1 MTRGLLLWCSM
12 ALLLAVP
19 SGAQGEDVGALK
31 SELESVRREF
41 EVMRQQYEGKLRALG
56 RRIDELEA
64 RPGQPGP
71 AAPSSGTRAAGA
83 PSVATPS
90 AGTSAAGAP
99 SAATPAAVSPSGG
112 TPAAGAPSAA
122 TPGPV
127 SPSAA
132 APSPTVPVVTATAA
146 AGSES
151 PTLLDLAR
159 PRQPFALA
167 SPGRA
172 LLFDMGVS
180 GDFVAD
186 FTSVAHERRGDGT
199 FAGREN
205 RFFPREVSLGFFGR
219 IDPYASAV
227 VKLSAGQEP
236 PSPGSSGTEFTVKLD
251 EANVT
256 VLAIPFVTPRFGLMR
271 PRFGTLNVVHQ
282 DDLPQVDRPDVLRQF
297 FGEEQIDGEA
307 GLDAMAVLPLPF
319 YQEVSLGVFN
329 GDNETAFGLGRIRN
343 PLIVARLRSF
353 FELDEWG
360 GLQIDLSVATG
371 PTADDHR
378 NTVAGLGVKYKWAP
392 AVGYAFPVVTLAGEL
407 IFGTRT
413 VLDADGV
420 TERRLDRFG
429 YYVYG
434 QYDWSP
440 RWAVGLRY
448 DWTEQPTSR
457 GREWAVS
464 PYLQFKPSEFLR
476 FRVQYKHTGDAGG
489 GSRDADEVFL
499 QGSFILGAHP
509 TERF

>member
-1 MTRGLLLWCSM
+1 MTRGLLLWSSVIILM
-12 ALLLAVP
+12 AVP
-19 SGAQGEDVGALK
+19 STARGQDVGALK

-41 EVMRQQYEGKLRALG
+41 EAMRQLYEGKLRALG
-56 RRIDELEA
+56 RRIEELEA
-64 RPGQPGP
+64 KPGPGGPTAPAAGSAAPTVAAPAPSPAP
-71 AAPSSGTRAAGA
+71 AAPATMPPTAPAPAVAAQGA
-83 PSVATPS
+83 PPSVPPATPRGVATAS
-90 AGTSAAGAP
+90 AEP
-99 SAATPAAVSPSGG
+99 ESPS
-112 TPAAGAPSAA
+112 
-122 TPGPV
+122 
-127 SPSAA
+127 
-132 APSPTVPVVTATAA
+132 
-146 AGSES
+146 
-151 PTLLDLAR
+151 LIDLAR

-167 SPGRA
+167 PAGRA

-186 FTSVAHERRGDGT
+186 FTSKAQERRGDGT

-219 IDPYASAV
+219 VDPYASAV
-227 VKLSAGQEP
+227 VKLSAGQEA
-236 PSPGSSGTEFTVKLD
+236 PSGGSSESDFTVKLD

-256 VLAIPFVTPRFGLMR
+256 VLAIPHVTPRFGVMR
-271 PRFGTLNVVHQ
+271 PSFGTLNVVHQ
-282 DDLPQVDRPDVLRQF
+282 DDLPQVDRPDVLRRF

-307 GLDAMAVLPLPF
+307 GLDVMTVLPLPF

-329 GDNETAFGLGRIRN
+329 GDNETAFGLGRIRD

-360 GLQIDLSVATG
+360 GLQVDLSAATG

-378 NTVAGLGVKYKWAP
+378 NTVAGLGLKYKWAP
-392 AVGYAFPVVTLAGEL
+392 SVGYAFPVVTLAGEL

-434 QYDWSP
+434 QVDLSP
-440 RWAVGLRY
+440 RWAMGLRW
-448 DWTEQPTSR
+448 DWTEQPTGARS
-457 GREWAVS
+457 REWAVS

-476 FRVQYKHTGDAGG
+476 FRVQYKHTGDVAGS
-489 GSRDADEVFL
+489 SRDADEVFL